1 VKRGW
6 VTFTRVCR
14 YGLSNFWRNA
24 WLSTAA
30 TAVMVLTLT
39 VMLATFMVRLAFDDT
54 VTQIRE
60 KIDIS
65 VYLKDNITQSQL
77 NKLKSALKAV
87 PIVTTID
94 YVSKEQAREIFKV
107 QNKSDYDN
115 LLALGE
121 LGDLNPFPAS
131 LKVHV
136 NDVNKLDEIVTV
148 ISKPEFTVV
157 QSDKSSILGPR
168 KVAIDTIVRVAS
180 FSEVVGM
187 IATGVFLVLSIM
199 IIFNT
204 IRMAIFNRRDEIEI
218 MRLIGANKSFI
229 RGPFIVE
236 ASLYGIFA
244 ALVSVGAVSGLMVF
258 ASPYLQSY
266 GIQTSSIS
274 GMLAGLW
281 WLLLLAQMGVGLMIG
296 VVSSLLAM
304 RRYLK
309 V

>member
-1 VKRGW
+1 MKRGW

-14 YGLSNFWRNA
+14 YGLNNFRRNA
-24 WLSTAA
+24 WLSMAA
-30 TAVMVLTLT
+30 TVVMVLTLT
-39 VMLATFMVRLAFDDT
+39 VMLVTFIARLAFDDT

-65 VYLKDNITQSQL
+65 VYLKDDITKSQL
-77 NKLKSALKAV
+77 DKLKSALKAV

-107 QNKSDYDN
+107 QNKNDYEN

-121 LGDLNPFPAS
+121 LGDLNPLPAS

-136 NDVNKLDEIVTV
+136 SDVNRLDEIVAV
-148 ISKPEFTVV
+148 ITKPEFEAV
-157 QSDKSSILGPR
+157 QSDKSSLLGPR

-180 FSEVVGM
+180 FSEVAGM
-187 IATGVFLVLSIM
+187 AATGVFLVLSIM

-229 RGPFIVE
+229 RGPFMVE
-236 ASLYGIFA
+236 ASLYGVFA
-244 ALVSVGAVSGLMVF
+244 AFISVGLVSGLLVLVT
-258 ASPYLQSY
+258 PYLRSY
-266 GIQTSSIS
+266 GIQVGLIS
-274 GMLAGLW
+274 GMLASWW
-281 WLLLLAQMGVGLMIG
+281 WLVLLVQIGAGLFIG
-296 VVSSLLAM
+296 IFSSLLAM